1 MHFIISFWSLY
12 LKKDRKPI
20 HNVIYQSAYCMKL
33 PIKKNALL
41 TLRRIVTCS
50 SVEMWGTSSMALVPL
65 FPYSQESASGQQA
78 HRAFSQDTSDIPQR
92 KKNNKSYIYY

>member
-33 PIKKNALL
+33 PIKK
-41 TLRRIVTCS
+41 CS
-50 SVEMWGTSSMALVPL
+50 FNTEEDCYMQL
-65 FPYSQESASGQQA
+65 SGNVG
-78 HRAFSQDTSDIPQR
+78 HI
-92 KKNNKSYIYY
+92 

>member
-33 PIKKNALL
+33 PIKK
-41 TLRRIVTCS
+41 
-50 SVEMWGTSSMALVPL
+50 ML
-65 FPYSQESASGQQA
+65 F
-78 HRAFSQDTSDIPQR
+78 
-92 KKNNKSYIYY
+92 